1 MLFCETSNKLQQ
13 YSKLW
18 HFVADENIQT
28 ITNHP
33 VHIIDEN
40 YNLSPSSFIPYCD
53 IGGNMS
59 MMSTKIENFD
69 IPVCNSFKTTFL
81 MNQLCYE
88 VDINKFRVRNNDEKN
103 LKIGIGLL
111 LDFNED
117 RQVQLFSKKNYK
129 SFEGLSNYI
138 IKNEAMDKAIINLGT
153 IGNQ

>member
-1 MLFCETSNKLQQ
+1 
-13 YSKLW
+13 
-18 HFVADENIQT
+18 
-28 ITNHP
+28 
-33 VHIIDEN
+33 
-40 YNLSPSSFIPYCD
+40 
-53 IGGNMS
+53 
-59 MMSTKIENFD
+59 
-69 IPVCNSFKTTFL
+69 

-88 VDINKFRVRNNDEKN
+88 VDANKFRVKNNDEKN